1 MGRVT
6 GPEPKR
12 SLLEELK
19 LRAIVGAG
27 YVVNLLLA
35 STYRV
40 SRKGRTCAQRRRA
53 GEGEH
58 FGVYALWHRD
68 IWNLTRHM
76 RHEEM
81 VVLASEHGDAELA
94 ARLLAK
100 LGYDN
105 VRGSSTRGGVKAL
118 LGMVRAVKERR
129 LDLVFTVDGPRG
141 PAQEVKPGVVFA
153 ASRARLPVVPLGV
166 AIDRSWSLRSWDGHR
181 IGKPFARVA
190 LVIGEEIRV
199 PEDASQD
206 ELVTR
211 WTPVV
216 QEALQRVEEE
226 ARRELA
232 ARS

>member
-6 GPEPKR
+6 GPERKWTR
-12 SLLEELK
+12 LDEWK
-19 LRAIVGAG
+19 ARAIVGVG
-27 YVVNLLLA
+27 LVVNVLLV

-40 SRKGRTCAQRRRA
+40 SRKGRSCAQRRHA
-53 GEGEH
+53 GESAEY
-58 FGVYALWHRD
+58 GVYALWHRD

-76 RHEEM
+76 RREEL

-94 ARLLAK
+94 VRLLAR
-100 LGYDN
+100 LGYAS

-118 LGMVRAVKERR
+118 LGMVRAVKQRR

-153 ASRARLPVVPLGV
+153 ASRAGFPVVPLGV
-166 AIDRSWSLRSWDGHR
+166 AIDRTWALRSWDGHR
-181 IGKPFARVA
+181 IGKPFAKVA
-190 LVIGEEIRV
+190 LVIGEAIRV
-199 PEDASQD
+199 PEDASQE
-206 ELVTR
+206 ELTTR
-211 WTPVV
+211 WTGVV

-232 ARS
+232 ARG

>member
-6 GPEPKR
+6 GPPRKP

-27 YVVNLLLA
+27 RLVNLLLV

-53 GEGEH
+53 GEGTH
-58 FGVYALWHRD
+58 YGVYALWHRD

-76 RHEEM
+76 SHEEM

-94 ARLLAK
+94 VRLLAG
-100 LGYDN
+100 LGYDS
-105 VRGSSTRGGVKAL
+105 VRGSSTRGGVRGL
-118 LGMVRAVKERR
+118 LKMVRAVQERR

-141 PAQEVKPGVVFA
+141 PAQQVKPGVVFA
-153 ASRARLPVVPLGV
+153 ASRAGLPVIPLGV
-166 AIDRSWSLRSWDGHR
+166 AVDRSWALRSWDGHR
-181 IGKPFARVA
+181 IAKPFAKVA
-190 LVIGEEIRV
+190 LVIGEEIHV
-199 PEDASQD
+199 PDDASQE
-206 ELVTR
+206 ELATR
-211 WTPVV
+211 WTEAV
-216 QEALQRVEEE
+216 QAALQRVEEE

-232 ARS
+232 ARG